1 MQVRVAQ
8 DKCCGYGACVSVA
21 PEVFD
26 IGDDQI
32 AVVLIGGDLPVEL
45 HSRVGDAAYACPN
58 DAVVVEG

>member
-1 MQVRVAQ
+1 M
-8 DKCCGYGACVSVA
+8 SVA